1 MSDLLTSPAADDKY
15 EKAKARLIKTFT
27 LKPNERAAALL
38 DMTNLGNWRPTRLA
52 LDIKQL
58 IQGQPDL
65 MFLIKEIFLRLLPSD
80 VRAHLTPFQ
89 DMDLDELAK
98 EADRYFNTVGER
110 ICGVRERTVQQPAK
124 QATAAA
130 TCDPATDECFY
141 HQKYGKKARRCQA
154 PCKYFS
160 NK

>member
-1 MSDLLTSPAADDKY
+1 MSDLLTSPPAEDKY

-38 DMTNLGNWRPTRLA
+38 DMTNLGDRRPTRLA

-89 DMDLDELAK
+89 DMDLDKLAE
-98 EADRYFNTVGER
+98 EADRYFNTVGEC
-110 ICGVRERTVQQPAK
+110 ICGVRECTVQQPA
-124 QATAAA
+124 TH
-130 TCDPATDECFY
+130 DPATVECFY
-141 HQKYGKKARRCQA
+141 HQKYGKNARKCHA
-154 PCKYFS
+154 PCKHFS